1 MLADQCAILLVHPFS
16 LFALDFDDFD
26 FFFVHC
32 RHVHIVTTP
41 FLFPVST
48 DIMLKYRASFSNFI
62 FVFFFLFFFSDR
74 PTQNKKTHSTI
85 NEKKGGGL
93 KNKMCLYLFL
103 PYWGFSEGFYDLS
116 LAWIHHEFIESTAT
130 CSRFSLF
137 STASQRKLVT
147 IRVKVSK
154 ETVVLRRWG

>member
-16 LFALDFDDFD
+16 LFALDFDDVD
-26 FFFVHC
+26 FFFVYC
-32 RHVHIVTTP
+32 RHVHLVTTP
-41 FLFPVST
+41 FCFQFPRILCWSTGPPFPILF
-48 DIMLKYRASFSNFI
+48 L
-62 FVFFFLFFFSDR
+62 FFFLFFFSDR
-74 PTQNKKTHSTI
+74 PTQNQKTHSTI